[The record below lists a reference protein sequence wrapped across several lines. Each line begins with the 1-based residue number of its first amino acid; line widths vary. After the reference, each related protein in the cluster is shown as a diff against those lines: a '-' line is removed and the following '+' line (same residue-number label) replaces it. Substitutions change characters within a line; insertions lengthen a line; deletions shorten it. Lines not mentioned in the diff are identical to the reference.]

1 MEYVIYTFKSSN
13 FAYLALSKVE
23 SENIRARLVPLLPEI
38 DAGCGL
44 CLRYEKKFD
53 EKVRE
58 IFSKNKLDFDEK
70 YLLIYKEN
78 ERKPEVRAYDLSWQ
92 CRNYN
97 W

>member
-53 EKVRE
+53 EKVKE

-70 YLLIYKEN
+70 FLLIYKEN
-78 ERKPEVRAYDLSWQ
+78 ARKPEVKAYDLSWQ
-92 CRNYN
+92 CSNYN

>member
-13 FAYLALSKVE
+13 LAYLALSKVE

-53 EKVRE
+53 EKAKE
-58 IFSKNKLDFDEK
+58 IFPKIWRIARK
-70 YLLIYKEN
+70 YYHNNCLFN
-78 ERKPEVRAYDLSWQ
+78 E
-92 CRNYN
+92 
-97 W
+97 

>member
-13 FAYLALSKVE
+13 LAYLALSKVE

-44 CLRYEKKFD
+44 CLRYEKNFD
-53 EKVRE
+53 EEVKE
-58 IFSKNKLDFDEK
+58 IFSKYKLDFEEK

-78 ERKPEVRAYDLSWQ
+78 ERKPEVKAYDLS
-92 CRNYN
+92 
-97 W
+97 

>member
-13 FAYLALSKVE
+13 LDYLALSKVE

-44 CLRYEKKFD
+44 CLGYEKKFD
-53 EKVRE
+53 EKVKE
-58 IFSKNKLDFDEK
+58 IFSKNKLDFEEK

-78 ERKPEVRAYDLSWQ
+78 KRKPEVKAYDLS
-92 CRNYN
+92 
-97 W
+97 

>member
-13 FAYLALSKVE
+13 LAYLALSKVE

-44 CLRYEKKFD
+44 CLRYEKNFD

-58 IFSKNKLDFDEK
+58 IFSKYKLDFEEK
-70 YLLIYKEN
+70 FVLIYKEN
-78 ERKPEVRAYDLSWQ
+78 DRKPEVKAYDLSW
-92 CRNYN
+92 
-97 W
+97 

>member
-13 FAYLALSKVE
+13 LAYLALSKVE
-23 SENIRARLVPLLPEI
+23 SENIRARLIPILPEI

-53 EKVRE
+53 EKVKE
-58 IFSKNKLDFDEK
+58 IFSKYKLDFEEK

-78 ERKPEVRAYDLSWQ
+78 KRKPEVKAYDLS
-92 CRNYN
+92 
-97 W
+97 

>member
-13 FAYLALSKVE
+13 LAYLALSKVE

-44 CLRYEKKFD
+44 CLRYEKNFD
-53 EKVRE
+53 EKVKE
-58 IFSKNKLDFDEK
+58 IFSKYRLDFEEK

-78 ERKPEVRAYDLSWQ
+78 KRKPEVKAYDLS
-92 CRNYN
+92 
-97 W
+97 

>member
-13 FAYLALSKVE
+13 LAYLALSKVE

-44 CLRYEKKFD
+44 CLRYEKNFD
-53 EKVRE
+53 ERVKE
-58 IFSKNKLDFDEK
+58 IFSKYKLDFEEK

-78 ERKPEVRAYDLSWQ
+78 KRKPEVKAYDLS
-92 CRNYN
+92 
-97 W
+97 

>member
-13 FAYLALSKVE
+13 LAYLALSKVE

-44 CLRYEKKFD
+44 CLRYEKNFD
-53 EKVRE
+53 EKVKE
-58 IFSKNKLDFDEK
+58 IFSKNKLDFEEK

-78 ERKPEVRAYDLSWQ
+78 ERKPEVKAYDLSW
-92 CRNYN
+92 
-97 W
+97 

>member
-13 FAYLALSKVE
+13 LAYLALSKVE

-44 CLRYEKKFD
+44 CLRYEKVK
-53 EKVRE
+53 E
-58 IFSKNKLDFDEK
+58 IFSKNKLDFEEK

-78 ERKPEVRAYDLSWQ
+78 KRKPEVKAYDLS
-92 CRNYN
+92 
-97 W
+97 

>member
-13 FAYLALSKVE
+13 LAYLALSKVE

-44 CLRYEKKFD
+44 CLRYEKNFD
-53 EKVRE
+53 ERVKE
-58 IFSKNKLDFDEK
+58 IFSKYKLDFEEK

-78 ERKPEVRAYDLSWQ
+78 ERKPEVKAYDLS
-92 CRNYN
+92 
-97 W
+97 

>member
-13 FAYLALSKVE
+13 LAYLALSKVE
-23 SENIRARLVPLLPEI
+23 SENRARLVPLLPEI

-53 EKVRE
+53 EKVKK
-58 IFSKNKLDFDEK
+58 IFSKNRLDFEEK

-78 ERKPEVRAYDLSWQ
+78 KRKPEVKAYDLSW
-92 CRNYN
+92 
-97 W
+97 

>member
-13 FAYLALSKVE
+13 LAYLVLSKVE

-53 EKVRE
+53 EKVKE
-58 IFSKNKLDFDEK
+58 IFSKNRLDFEEK

-78 ERKPEVRAYDLSWQ
+78 KRKPEVKAYDLSW
-92 CRNYN
+92 
-97 W
+97 

>member
-13 FAYLALSKVE
+13 LAYLALSKVE

-44 CLRYEKKFD
+44 CLRYEKVK
-53 EKVRE
+53 E
-58 IFSKNKLDFDEK
+58 IFSKNKLDFEEK

-78 ERKPEVRAYDLSWQ
+78 KRKPEVKAYDLSW
-92 CRNYN
+92 
-97 W
+97 

>member
-13 FAYLALSKVE
+13 LAYLALSKVE

-53 EKVRE
+53 EKVKE
-58 IFSKNKLDFDEK
+58 IFSKYKLDFEEK
-70 YLLIYKEN
+70 FVLIYKEN
-78 ERKPEVRAYDLSWQ
+78 DRKPKVKAYDLS
-92 CRNYN
+92 
-97 W
+97 

>member
-13 FAYLALSKVE
+13 LAYLALSKVE

-53 EKVRE
+53 EKVKQAWFWRK
-58 IFSKNKLDFDEK
+58 IPA
-70 YLLIYKEN
+70 YLQ
-78 ERKPEVRAYDLSWQ
+78 RKQKKARG
-92 CRNYN
+92 
-97 W
+97 

>member
-13 FAYLALSKVE
+13 LAYLALSKVE
-23 SENIRARLVPLLPEI
+23 NENIRARLVPLLPEI

-44 CLRYEKKFD
+44 CLRYEKNFD

-58 IFSKNKLDFDEK
+58 IFSKYKLDFEEK

-78 ERKPEVRAYDLSWQ
+78 KRKPEVKAYDLSW
-92 CRNYN
+92 
-97 W
+97 